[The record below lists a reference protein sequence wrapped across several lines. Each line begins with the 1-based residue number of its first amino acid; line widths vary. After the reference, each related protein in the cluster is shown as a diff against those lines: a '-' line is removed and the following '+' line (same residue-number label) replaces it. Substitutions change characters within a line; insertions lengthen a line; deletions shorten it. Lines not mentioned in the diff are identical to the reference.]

1 MSTLELENV
10 FGSISSIL
18 EHIEN
23 ANSDI
28 LMMMESSA
36 RTIVTELHNCN
47 KESFSDELNEAIQ
60 LQDIISQQV
69 QAVTGAI
76 GDMQKNLQIYLHSVR
91 TDNSILNQGMT
102 KLHHKMDAA
111 LVEAKRKHDAFLGRV
126 NRSDLDDGI
135 EFF

>member
-1 MSTLELENV
+1 
-10 FGSISSIL
+10 
-18 EHIEN
+18 
-23 ANSDI
+23 
-28 LMMMESSA
+28 
-36 RTIVTELHNCN
+36 
-47 KESFSDELNEAIQ
+47 
-60 LQDIISQQV
+60 
-69 QAVTGAI
+69 
-76 GDMQKNLQIYLHSVR
+76 VR